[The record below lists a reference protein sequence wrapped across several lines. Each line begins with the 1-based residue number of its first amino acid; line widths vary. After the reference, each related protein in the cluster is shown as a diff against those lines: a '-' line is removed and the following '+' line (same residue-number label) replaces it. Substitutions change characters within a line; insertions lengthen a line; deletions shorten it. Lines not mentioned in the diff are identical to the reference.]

1 MKKKRSTAIT
11 IFDSNGQTI
20 ADERKN
26 RVAEKL
32 TRIMTVIMFIIA
44 MFISSA
50 KKVWEQLAVVPEKKS
65 CEDEEAEKEQ
75 IYKEC
80 RNEIAATLGIVLIT
94 VIFGIS
100 GKLPLI
106 IEITGL
112 LEACIVIYIALTRRD
127 AIREGKK
134 LKKEEKHLYK
144 EAARVLKAFF
154 TMVLILT
161 VFAIVIKSGK
171 ISSVT
176 EMFPLLDKFAE
187 WQVAQVNEVLSFLDD
202 MIHGRI

>member
-11 IFDSNGQTI
+11 VFDSNGQTI

-32 TRIMTVIMFIIA
+32 TRIMTVIMSMIA
-44 MFISSA
+44 IVISSA
-50 KKVWEQLAVVPEKKS
+50 KRVWEQLAVVPEKKS
-65 CEDEEAEKEQ
+65 CEDEKAEKEQ

-94 VIFGIS
+94 VVSGII
-100 GKLPLI
+100 GKFPII

-112 LEACIVIYIALTRRD
+112 LEASIVIYVAVTRRE
-127 AIREGKK
+127 AIREGKNI
-134 LKKEEKHLYK
+134 KKVEKRIYK
-144 EAARVLKAFF
+144 EAARLLKAFF
-154 TMVLILT
+154 TLVLILT

-176 EMFPLLDKFAE
+176 EMFPLLDKFAA